1 MCEVKKHNVV
11 TTDEG
16 IGIEIHPFNN
26 PNDLKGARYL
36 IVGTFPPHRF
46 GVETKVVNQDK
57 SILTT
62 SEYGDEVFWFYGSK
76 NNEMWGENGK
86 GGLLQEV
93 LGYKGEPLNTK
104 AMRKK
109 FCECQ
114 EIAFLDLFQVIKRYG
129 DLSSDSNIFPIE
141 IVNLVHYLEENP
153 NIEAVLF
160 TSTWVE
166 QIAKKEYLRINK
178 EKLEEAGKKTDYVE
192 RGVFYRFK
200 NGDEVKIFTLP
211 SPSPS
216 NSDGIDNKKHKW
228 LEIFGAIKNPENK
241 E

>member
-1 MCEVKKHNVV
+1 MKC
-11 TTDEG
+11 G
-16 IGIEIHPFNN
+16 
-26 PNDLKGARYL
+26 
-36 IVGTFPPHRF
+36 
-46 GVETKVVNQDK
+46 
-57 SILTT
+57 
-62 SEYGDEVFWFYGSK
+62 
-76 NNEMWGENGK
+76 GENGK
-86 GGLLQEV
+86 SGLLQSALGFKDKV
-93 LGYKGEPLNTK
+93 LDIKQ
-104 AMRKK
+104 ARMD
-109 FCECQ
+109 FCKEHN
-114 EIAFLDLFQVIKRYG
+114 IAFLDLFQVIKRYG

-228 LEIFGAIKNPENK
+228 LEIFGAIKNLENK

>member
-1 MCEVKKHNVV
+1 MSEKEVNGVRV
-11 TTDEG
+11 DCGG
-16 IGIEIHPFNN
+16 INEEMHPFNN
-26 PNDLKGARYL
+26 VDDLRGAKYL
-36 IVGTFPPHRF
+36 IVGTFPPYRF
-46 GVETKVVNQDK
+46 GIEPKNQNK

-62 SEYGDEVFWFYGSK
+62 DEYGDEVFWFYGSK

-86 GGLLQEV
+86 GGLLQKALGDENEV
-93 LGYKGEPLNTK
+93 LSNKQ
-104 AMRKK
+104 ARIDFCKK
-109 FCECQ
+109 HN
-114 EIAFLDLFQVIKRYG
+114 IAFLDLFQVIKRYG

-178 EKLEEAGKKTDYVE
+178 EKLEKAGKKTDYVE
-192 RGVFYRFK
+192 RGVFYRFEC
-200 NGDEVKIFTLP
+200 GDEVKIFTLP

-216 NSDGIDNKKHKW
+216 NSDSSDNKLLKW
-228 LEIFGAIKNPENK
+228 LEVFDAIKELK
-241 E
+241 